1 VLTRHRKVP
10 DPLSDEWPAVSQHR
24 YSTTL
29 PPRTWPSGGVRF
41 RCSLARLA
49 TDLKPQEVWEAVHDG
64 LVEAEEDLSD
74 GDLVIVMRLFA
85 PDSRGRNLAAL
96 IKPAVDGVQ
105 CSLLG
110 YDGERLDAVVRRV
123 EETARRPEL
132 ARDRLQTTGPLG
144 HQHFVYLRGDGLQWS
159 PTDDRLVRI
168 ELEFGQ
174 DHEAGLEGWVGR
186 G

>member
-1 VLTRHRKVP
+1 MLTRHRKVP